1 MLRYDMKDFPYWC
14 IEVKGSGCMNRFEAE
29 FSNLVRSF
37 RKKHMG
43 KGPGKITTTFCKNW
57 AICEMEGNLSPVEK
71 FIASADEGKQMLR
84 AARTEMVKEMYKKNP
99 PVEMEEFLQ
108 VRFIDLFVD
117 IDIERDF
124 GMSIFVFDEDIEKKF
139 SQK

>member
-1 MLRYDMKDFPYWC
+1 
-14 IEVKGSGCMNRFEAE
+14 MNKYEAE

-43 KGPGKITTTFCKNW
+43 KGPSQVRTTFCKNW

-84 AARTEMVKEMYKKNP
+84 AARTEMVKEMYKKNRP
-99 PVEMEEFLQ
+99 SEMEDFLQ
-108 VRFIDLFVD
+108 AKLIDLFVD

-124 GMSIFVFDEDIEKKF
+124 GMSVFVFDQDIQSKF
-139 SQK
+139 RS

>member
-1 MLRYDMKDFPYWC
+1 
-14 IEVKGSGCMNRFEAE
+14 MNKYEAE

-43 KGPGKITTTFCKNW
+43 KGPSQVRTTFCKNW

-84 AARTEMVKEMYKKNP
+84 AARTEMVKEMYKKNRP
-99 PVEMEEFLQ
+99 AEMEEFLQ
-108 VRFIDLFVD
+108 AKLIDLFVD

-124 GMSIFVFDEDIEKKF
+124 GMSVFVFDQDIQSKF
-139 SQK
+139 RS

>member
-1 MLRYDMKDFPYWC
+1 
-14 IEVKGSGCMNRFEAE
+14 MNKYEAE
-29 FSNLVRSF
+29 FSNLVRAF

-43 KGPGKITTTFCKNW
+43 KGPSKINTTFCKHW

-84 AARTEMVKEMYKKNP
+84 AARTEMVKDMYRKNRP
-99 PVEMEEFLQ
+99 YEMEELLQ
-108 VRFIDLFVD
+108 SNLVDLFVD

-124 GMSIFVFDEDIEKKF
+124 GMSIFVFDENIEEKFNNKK
-139 SQK
+139 

>member
-1 MLRYDMKDFPYWC
+1 MIKRY
-14 IEVKGSGCMNRFEAE
+14 EAE
-29 FSNLVRSF
+29 FSNLVKSH

-43 KGPGKITTTFCKNW
+43 KGPSQIKTTFTKNW

-71 FIASADEGKQMLR
+71 FIATADEGKQMLR
-84 AARTEMVKEMYKKNP
+84 AARTEMVKEMYRKNP
-99 PVEMEEFLQ
+99 PLEMERLLQCKFLH
-108 VRFIDLFVD
+108 LFVD

-139 SQK
+139 SS